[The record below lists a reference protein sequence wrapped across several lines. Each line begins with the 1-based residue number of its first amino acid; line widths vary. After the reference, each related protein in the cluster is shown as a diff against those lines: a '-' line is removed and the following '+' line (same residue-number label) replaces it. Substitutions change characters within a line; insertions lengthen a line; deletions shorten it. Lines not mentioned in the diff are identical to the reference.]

1 MSQRV
6 MAAAVFVGLYTVQ
19 HLFQLVSRFGQVDH
33 QRESLLHL
41 ISEKLTEHLPHIM
54 ALSVHIVIFFCHQP
68 PPHSGDFLFSRI
80 KT

>member
-1 MSQRV
+1 

-41 ISEKLTEHLPHIM
+41 ISEKLTENLPHIM
-54 ALSVHIVIFFCHQP
+54 ALSVHIVIFFSAISLHRIQVI
-68 PPHSGDFLFSRI
+68 FIFSH
-80 KT
+80 